1 MESLVL
7 AASVEFYEN
16 AETGNLHE
24 GDMKLAY
31 NWSVLIPTPLLLSC
45 FPRTH
50 TLFPP

>member
-24 GDMKLAY
+24 GEMKLAY
-31 NWSVLIPTPLLLSC
+31 AW
-45 FPRTH
+45 
-50 TLFPP
+50 